1 MTQSKRLIHKILMMD
16 KTIRWGILGCGRI
29 AKKFASDLR
38 LVENAVVAA
47 VASRDRLNADSFG
60 KESGAEQIYYNYE
73 DLVNAKD
80 TDIIYVATPHGLHFE
95 HVMLCLQQD
104 KAVLCEKAFAINA
117 KQASI
122 MIETARKKKLFLM
135 EALWSKFI
143 PSYQKTMQMIGEGK
157 LGKINNVLINFGF
170 IPQHPVA
177 PRIFDPLLGGGTL
190 LDIGVYNVFFAL
202 SVLGKPH
209 GIAACMTPAATGVDE
224 QCAILFR
231 YNDGAIAQLFSSYSS
246 HLPTEA
252 NISGDKGRLLL
263 GHRFYAPES
272 TLEYYPGRYDTRQII
287 EVEKVNGW
295 GYHYEIAHAGEC
307 LRKGLTESPVMT
319 HADTLLLMET
329 LDEVRRKAGLRYPA
343 D

>member
-1 MTQSKRLIHKILMMD
+1 MIN

-29 AKKFASDLR
+29 AGKFASDLR
-38 LVENAVVAA
+38 LVEDAVLAA
-47 VASRDRLNADSFG
+47 VASRDKLNADSFG
-60 KESGAEQIYYNYE
+60 KASGAGHVYYSYE
-73 DLVNAKD
+73 ELANSKD
-80 TDIIYVATPHGLHFE
+80 VDIVYVATPHGLHFE
-95 HVMLCLQQD
+95 HVMLCLQHD

-117 KQASI
+117 KQATV
-122 MIETARKKKLFLM
+122 MIETARKKNLFLM

-143 PSYQKTMQMIGEGK
+143 PSYQKMMQMIEEGK

-170 IPQHPVA
+170 IPQAPVA
-177 PRIFDPLLGGGTL
+177 ARIFDPALGGGTL

-202 SVLGKPH
+202 SALGKPH
-209 GIAACMTPAATGVDE
+209 SIEACMTPAATGVDE
-224 QCAILFR
+224 QCAVLFR
-231 YNDGAIAQLFSSYSS
+231 YNNGAIAQLFSSFSS

-252 NISGDKGRLLL
+252 NISGDRGRLLL

-272 TLEYYPGRYDTRQII
+272 TLGYYPGRYDTKQIV
-287 EVEKVNGW
+287 EVEKVKGW

-307 LRKGLTESPVMT
+307 LRKGLTESPVIT

-329 LDEVRRKAGLRYPA
+329 LDEIREKAGLRYPA

>member
-1 MTQSKRLIHKILMMD
+1 MNKKV
-16 KTIRWGILGCGRI
+16 RWGILGCGRI
-29 AKKFASDLR
+29 AGKFASDLR
-38 LVENAVVAA
+38 LVENAALAA
-47 VASRDRLNADSFG
+47 VASRDKLNADSFG
-60 KESGAEQIYYNYE
+60 KASGADQVYYNYE
-73 DLVNAKD
+73 DLANAKD
-80 TDIIYVATPHGLHFE
+80 VDIIYVATPHGLHFE
-95 HVMLCLQQD
+95 HVMLCLQHD

-117 KQASI
+117 KQANV
-122 MIETARKKKLFLM
+122 MIEAARKKNLFLM

-143 PSYQKTMQMIGEGK
+143 PSYQKMMQMIEEGK

-170 IPQHPVA
+170 IPQAPVA
-177 PRIFDPLLGGGTL
+177 PRIFDPALGGGTL

-202 SVLGKPH
+202 AALGKPH
-209 GIAACMTPAATGVDE
+209 SIEACMTPAATGVDE

-231 YNDGAIAQLFSSYSS
+231 YNNGAIAQLFSSFSS

-272 TLEYYPGRYDTRQII
+272 TLEYYPGRYDTKQIV
-287 EVEKVNGW
+287 EVEKVKGW

-307 LRKGLTESPVMT
+307 LRKGLTESPVIT

-329 LDEVRRKAGLRYPA
+329 LDEIRKKAGLRYPA
-343 D
+343 DHTEAAE

>member
-1 MTQSKRLIHKILMMD
+1 MIN

-29 AKKFASDLR
+29 AGKFASDLR
-38 LVENAVVAA
+38 LVEDAVLAA
-47 VASRDRLNADSFG
+47 VASRDKLNADSFG
-60 KESGAEQIYYNYE
+60 KASGADHVYYSYE
-73 DLVNAKD
+73 ELANSKD
-80 TDIIYVATPHGLHFE
+80 VDIVYVATPHGLHFE
-95 HVMLCLQQD
+95 HVMLCLQHD

-117 KQASI
+117 KQATV
-122 MIETARKKKLFLM
+122 MIETARKKNLFLM

-143 PSYQKTMQMIGEGK
+143 PSYQKMMQMIEEGK

-170 IPQHPVA
+170 IPQAPVA
-177 PRIFDPLLGGGTL
+177 ARIFDPALGGGTL

-202 SVLGKPH
+202 SALGKPH
-209 GIAACMTPAATGVDE
+209 SIEACMTPAATGVDE
-224 QCAILFR
+224 QCAVLFR
-231 YNDGAIAQLFSSYSS
+231 YNNGAIAQLFSSFSS

-252 NISGDKGRLLL
+252 NISGDRGRLLL

-272 TLEYYPGRYDTRQII
+272 TLGYYPGRYDTKQIV
-287 EVEKVNGW
+287 EVEKVKGW

-307 LRKGLTESPVMT
+307 LRKGLTESPVIT

-329 LDEVRRKAGLRYPA
+329 LDEIREKAGLRYPA

>member
-1 MTQSKRLIHKILMMD
+1 MNKKV
-16 KTIRWGILGCGRI
+16 RWGILGCGRI
-29 AKKFASDLR
+29 AGKFASDLR
-38 LVENAVVAA
+38 LVENAVLAA
-47 VASRDRLNADSFG
+47 VASRDKLNADSFG
-60 KESGAEQIYYNYE
+60 KASGADRVYYNYE
-73 DLVNAKD
+73 DLANAKD
-80 TDIIYVATPHGLHFE
+80 VDIIYVATPHGLHFE
-95 HVMLCLQQD
+95 HVMLCLEHG

-117 KQASI
+117 RQANV
-122 MIETARKKKLFLM
+122 MIGTARKKNLFLM

-143 PSYQKTMQMIGEGK
+143 PSYQKMMQMIEEDK

-170 IPQHPVA
+170 IPQAPVA
-177 PRIFDPLLGGGTL
+177 PRIFDPALGGGTL

-202 SVLGKPH
+202 AALGKPH
-209 GIAACMTPAATGVDE
+209 SIEACMTPAATGVDE

-231 YNDGAIAQLFSSYSS
+231 YNNGAIAQLFSSFSS

-272 TLEYYPGRYDTRQII
+272 TLEYYPGRYDTKQIV
-287 EVEKVNGW
+287 EVEKVKGW

-307 LRKGLTESPVMT
+307 LRKGLTESPVIT

-329 LDEVRRKAGLRYPA
+329 LDEIRKKAGLRYPA
-343 D
+343 DHTEAAE

>member
-1 MTQSKRLIHKILMMD
+1 MN

-29 AKKFASDLR
+29 ARKFASDLR
-38 LVENAVVAA
+38 LVDDAVLAA
-47 VASRDRLNADSFG
+47 VASRDKLNAGSFG
-60 KESGAEQIYYNYE
+60 KESGAGQVYYNYE
-73 DLVNAKD
+73 DLANSKD

-95 HVMLCLQQD
+95 HVMLCLQHG

-117 KQASI
+117 KQATV
-122 MIETARKKKLFLM
+122 MIETAKKNKLFLM
-135 EALWSKFI
+135 EALWSKFL
-143 PSYQKTMQMIGEGK
+143 PSYQKMIQMIEEGK

-170 IPQHPVA
+170 IPQAPVA
-177 PRIFDPLLGGGTL
+177 ARIFDPALGGGTL

-202 SVLGKPH
+202 AALGKPH
-209 GIAACMTPAATGVDE
+209 SIEASMTPAATGVDE

-231 YNDGAIAQLFSSYSS
+231 YNNGSVAQLFSSFSS

-272 TLEYYPGRYDTRQII
+272 ILEYYPGRYDTKQIVA
-287 EVEKVNGW
+287 VEKVKGW

-307 LRKGLTESPVMT
+307 LRKGLTESSVIT

-329 LDEVRRKAGLRYPA
+329 LDEIREKAGLRYPA

>member
-1 MTQSKRLIHKILMMD
+1 MNKKV
-16 KTIRWGILGCGRI
+16 RWGILGCGRI
-29 AKKFASDLR
+29 AGKFASDLR
-38 LVENAVVAA
+38 LVENAALAA
-47 VASRDRLNADSFG
+47 VASRDKLNADSFG
-60 KESGAEQIYYNYE
+60 RASGADRVYYNYE
-73 DLVNAKD
+73 DLANAKD
-80 TDIIYVATPHGLHFE
+80 VDIIYVATPHGLHFE
-95 HVMLCLQQD
+95 HVMLCLEHG

-117 KQASI
+117 KQANV
-122 MIETARKKKLFLM
+122 MIEAARKKNLFLM

-143 PSYQKTMQMIGEGK
+143 PSYQKMMQMIEEGK

-170 IPQHPVA
+170 IPQAPVA
-177 PRIFDPLLGGGTL
+177 PRIFDPALGGGTL

-202 SVLGKPH
+202 AALGKPH
-209 GIAACMTPAATGVDE
+209 SIEACMTPAATGVDE

-231 YNDGAIAQLFSSYSS
+231 YNNGAIAQLFSSFSS

-272 TLEYYPGRYDTRQII
+272 TLEYYPGRYDTKQIV
-287 EVEKVNGW
+287 EVEKVKGW

-307 LRKGLTESPVMT
+307 LRKGLTESPVIT

-329 LDEVRRKAGLRYPA
+329 LDEIRQKAGLRYPA

>member
-1 MTQSKRLIHKILMMD
+1 MN

-29 AKKFASDLR
+29 ARKFASDLR
-38 LVENAVVAA
+38 LVKNAVPAA
-47 VASRDRLNADSFG
+47 VASRDKLNADNFG
-60 KESGAEQIYYNYE
+60 RESGADQVYYNYE
-73 DLVNAKD
+73 DLANSKD
-80 TDIIYVATPHGLHFE
+80 VDIIYVATPHGLHFE
-95 HVMLCLQQD
+95 HVMLCLQHD

-117 KQASI
+117 KQANI
-122 MIETARKKKLFLM
+122 MIETARKKNLFLM
-135 EALWSKFI
+135 EALWSKFL
-143 PSYQKTMQMIGEGK
+143 PSYQKMIQMIEEGK

-170 IPQHPVA
+170 IPQAPVA
-177 PRIFDPLLGGGTL
+177 PRIFDPALGGGAL

-202 SVLGKPH
+202 SALGKPH
-209 GIAACMTPAATGVDE
+209 SIEASMTSAVTGVDE

-231 YNDGAIAQLFSSYSS
+231 YDNGAIAQLFSSFSS

-272 TLEYYPGRYDTRQII
+272 TLEYYPGRYDTKQIV
-287 EVEKVNGW
+287 EVEKVKGW

-307 LRKGLTESPVMT
+307 LRKGLTESPVIT

-329 LDEVRRKAGLRYPA
+329 LDDIRKKAGLRYPA

>member
-1 MTQSKRLIHKILMMD
+1 MNNKV
-16 KTIRWGILGCGRI
+16 RWGILGCGRI
-29 AKKFASDLR
+29 AGKFASDLR
-38 LVENAVVAA
+38 LVENAALAA
-47 VASRDRLNADSFG
+47 VASRDKLNADSFG
-60 KESGAEQIYYNYE
+60 KASGAARVYYNYE
-73 DLVNAKD
+73 DLANAKD
-80 TDIIYVATPHGLHFE
+80 VDIIYVATPHGLHFE
-95 HVMLCLQQD
+95 HVMLCLQHD

-117 KQASI
+117 KQANV
-122 MIETARKKKLFLM
+122 MIEAARKKNLFLM

-143 PSYQKTMQMIGEGK
+143 PSYQKMMQMIEEGK

-170 IPQHPVA
+170 IPQAPVA
-177 PRIFDPLLGGGTL
+177 PRIFDPALGGGTL

-202 SVLGKPH
+202 AALGKPH
-209 GIAACMTPAATGVDE
+209 SIEACMTPAATGVDE

-231 YNDGAIAQLFSSYSS
+231 YNNGAIAQLFSSFSS

-272 TLEYYPGRYDTRQII
+272 TLEYYPGRYDTKQIV
-287 EVEKVNGW
+287 EVEKVKGW

-307 LRKGLTESPVMT
+307 LRKGLTESPVIT

-329 LDEVRRKAGLRYPA
+329 LDEIRQKAGLRYPA